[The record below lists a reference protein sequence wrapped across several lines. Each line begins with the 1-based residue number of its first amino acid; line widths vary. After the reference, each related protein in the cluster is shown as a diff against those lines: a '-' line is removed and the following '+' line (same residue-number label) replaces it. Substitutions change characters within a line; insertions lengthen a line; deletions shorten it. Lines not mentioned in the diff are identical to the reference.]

1 MRDGRPN
8 RNSWLFLSLCT
19 LATFRRRRL
28 AAGAS
33 LWALPARQDQEG
45 CFVQLRLIIK
55 LDGG

>member
-1 MRDGRPN
+1 MRDGGPTAT
-8 RNSWLFLSLCT
+8 LGFFSLCT